1 MAYLTTSLFTFQQS
15 EFEAEEKRQKEINER
30 RDANEAKKIDQLHQF
45 IESSES
51 STKSQKKRL
60 AVLHWMIL
68 IKKNEL
74 RKLHQDISCI
84 KSEVA
89 EEYDESSENEG
100 NFHIDE
106 SRDDRGFTV
115 LMIAAQNNDCLT
127 AQTCF
132 DVGADAN
139 AKSPE
144 GLTAIDYSFF
154 FEHKRVTSVILQNG
168 GNPPLKQIE
177 AWNGLQSLAP
187 QSADSSRSWDDALKV
202 AESAALPAETLM
214 ESPEQCEANADKRMS
229 ILTAEE
235 RSNMDFT
242 CFESRLIDKNINTN
256 NIQRVVLLEQK
267 VYNWC
272 VCTDPTTRSNF
283 IDVLEGLNP
292 SSTFRPGVKATD
304 IHRRAIVGTTTTF
317 EVLASRFDDMSN
329 KKGAKK
335 DQVVIFSPF
344 VSGEVEGQ
352 SNTYFCHPIK

>member
-1 MAYLTTSLFTFQQS
+1 MARLTMSLIHTSIT
-15 EFEAEEKRQKEINER
+15 EFEAEEKREKEINER
-30 RDANEAKKIDQLHQF
+30 RIVNEAKKIDELQQL
-45 IESSES
+45 IKSSEAS
-51 STKSQKKRL
+51 IKSQKKRL

-68 IKKNEL
+68 IKKNQLQNL
-74 RKLHQDISCI
+74 RQDISCI
-84 KSEVA
+84 KSDVV
-89 EEYDESSENEG
+89 EENDESSENEG

-132 DVGADAN
+132 DLGADAN
-139 AKSPE
+139 VKSPE

-154 FEHKRVTSVILQNG
+154 FEHKRVTNLILQNG
-168 GNPPLKQIE
+168 GNPPQKQIE
-177 AWNGLQSLAP
+177 AWNGLHSLAP

-214 ESPEQCEANADKRMS
+214 ESPEQCEADADKRMN

-242 CFESRLIDKNINTN
+242 CFESRLIDQNINSN
-256 NIQRVVLLEQK
+256 SIQRVVLLEQK

-272 VCTDPTTRSNF
+272 MCTDPSTRSNF

-292 SSTFRPGVKATD
+292 SSTHRPGVKATD

-352 SNTYFCHPIK
+352 SNTCCHAIT